1 MARAAPSDALAWPG
15 TASLLRRLRRRPVV
29 PGLILGFFLAIALLA
44 DWITVYSPYAT
55 ALSDRLLPPFWESGG
70 TPAHLLGTDRLGRDI
85 LSRIIYGARVSLAA
99 GLTAVTVG
107 GTVGTILGLLSGY
120 FGRWSDG
127 IIMRATDAML
137 SLPIILIAL
146 LFAVTL
152 GPSFTNLIL
161 VLVLVMWARFARL
174 VRGEVLAWKERDF
187 VALARVAGCST
198 LRILCRHIFPNVVNP
213 LMVLATLQVGWVII
227 VESSLS
233 FLGAG
238 IPPPTPSWGA
248 MIADGRAYVTT
259 AWWLSFFPGLALVL
273 VVLAI
278 NLLGDWLR
286 DFLDPRMRNLS

>member
-1 MARAAPSDALAWPG
+1 MVRAAPSDALPWSAAG
-15 TASLLRRLRRRPVV
+15 SLLRRLRRWPVV
-29 PGLILGFFLAIALLA
+29 PAVILGFFVAIALLA

-55 ALSDRLLPPFWESGG
+55 MLSDRLVPPFWENGG
-70 TPAHLLGTDRLGRDI
+70 TLAHLLGTDRLGRDI

-99 GLTAVTVG
+99 GLTAVAVG
-107 GTVGTILGLLSGY
+107 GTFGTILGLLSGY
-120 FGRWSDG
+120 FGRWVDG

-174 VRGEVLAWKERDF
+174 VRGEVLSWKQREF
-187 VALARVAGCST
+187 VALARVAGCSA

-248 MIADGRAYVTT
+248 MIADGRGYVTT

-286 DFLDPRMRNLS
+286 DFLDPRMRSLN